1 MEYLIAGIRIDIPH
15 RFTTGAFG
23 MALAPFAAGNK
34 TETDAGSN
42 RMAGPVPGT
51 ATTAAPSPSETP
63 GTERSAPRPATSPA
77 GTAQPD
83 LILRTGLLAGDTAG
97 YCELDAFDFTDADAD
112 CRFGRDTEGYLLTMT
127 PRDGSAPARFHKA
140 FGSPDATSD
149 ITPEHNPALFR
160 FGLWTM
166 FNIAALER
174 RAVAVHSSVISLDGR
189 AVLFLGESGT
199 GKSTHTR
206 LWREHIPGA
215 RLLNDDSPIIRI
227 APKGA
232 AEAASAPATDTIPAL
247 QGVLACGSPWSGKT
261 PCYRNVSNPIAG
273 IVRLSQ
279 APQNRI
285 RRLRPIEAI
294 GALHQRRQR
303 NRMEP
308 SAKFNTCGERRL
320 RQFLRCIGLQKTLEE
335 MILQYLI
342 RQHGPAVEALPVVAA
357 REFRGQVLQQ
367 LVKFLWTDRLEQ
379 IIVYM
384 IPDGLLRIGE
394 FAEAGQ
400 HNDNRIREFFVD
412 IPCQFQSIDEG
423 HADICDDHIRQY
435 GFQLIKRLPAVFK
448 YMGRR
453 KAELFPSCVL
463 RHGLPDKHFIFHKHD
478 LVHTARPP
486 LHL

>member
-1 MEYLIAGIRIDIPH
+1 MLRLLCRLPQAVKPRI
-15 RFTTGAFG
+15 
-23 MALAPFAAGNK
+23 
-34 TETDAGSN
+34 
-42 RMAGPVPGT
+42 
-51 ATTAAPSPSETP
+51 
-63 GTERSAPRPATSPA
+63 SA
-77 GTAQPD
+77 
-83 LILRTGLLAGDTAG
+83 
-97 YCELDAFDFTDADAD
+97 ADAD
-112 CRFGRDTEGYLLTMT
+112 GSGKFRLLHDRAQMACAGGGARHKFRRF
-127 PRDGSAPARFHKA
+127 
-140 FGSPDATSD
+140 
-149 ITPEHNPALFR
+149 
-160 FGLWTM
+160 
-166 FNIAALER
+166 IAADDEHDML
-174 RAVAVHSSVISLDGR
+174 VAEQTQLCGR
-189 AVLFLGESGT
+189 AALCDPLPL
-199 GKSTHTR
+199 R
-206 LWREHIPGA
+206 L
-215 RLLNDDSPIIRI
+215 
-227 APKGA
+227 
-232 AEAASAPATDTIPAL
+232 
-247 QGVLACGSPWSGKT
+247 
-261 PCYRNVSNPIAG
+261 
-273 IVRLSQ
+273 
-279 APQNRI
+279 
-285 RRLRPIEAI
+285 EAI

-453 KAELFPSCVL
+453 KAELFPICVL